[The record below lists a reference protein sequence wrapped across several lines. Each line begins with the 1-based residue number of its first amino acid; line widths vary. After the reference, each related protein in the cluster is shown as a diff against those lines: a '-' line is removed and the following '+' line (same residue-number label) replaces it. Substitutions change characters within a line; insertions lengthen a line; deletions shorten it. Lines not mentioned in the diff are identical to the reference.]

1 MPFLPVLPHRLR
13 RLKAIPVL
21 PHPAQR
27 RRGRHLFSAALY
39 HLSAVPAHRRVLLPA
54 AVPVLL
60 RVHPH
65 PAVLRVPAA
74 LLPVRQAAAH
84 QAAVLRVAVLRVA
97 VLRVAVLRVAC
108 LLPRTT
114 LPVRIVPAAIPAT
127 TDAITGTG
135 TMPRCPV
142 LAGRRRGACATDP

>member
-39 HLSAVPAHRRVLLPA
+39 HLSAVPAHRRVLLPV

-84 QAAVLRVAVLRVA
+84 QAA

>member
-97 VLRVAVLRVAC
+97 C